1 MTPDYQHLLD
11 QLRAGEIDELTVQPQ
26 DFMAFRAVWTN
37 YPARKEIVGS
47 AKRHGEIIYHYQSN
61 ETR

>member
-1 MTPDYQHLLD
+1 MTQDYGQLLD
-11 QLRAGEIDELTVQPQ
+11 QLRSGEIDEITVAPE

-37 YPARKEIVGS
+37 YPARKEIVGT